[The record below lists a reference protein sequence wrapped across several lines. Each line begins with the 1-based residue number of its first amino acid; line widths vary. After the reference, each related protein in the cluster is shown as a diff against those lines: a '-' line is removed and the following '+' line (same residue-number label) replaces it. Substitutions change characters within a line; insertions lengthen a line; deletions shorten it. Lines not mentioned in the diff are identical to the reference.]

1 MTKLADQQ
9 YLLTRQYQDASNLEA
24 RMALHNRFS
33 TGKIDWQ
40 RWVFDHLLELDP
52 TSRILEVG
60 CGPAKLWLE
69 NKERIPT
76 GWYLTLVDFSAG
88 MVQQAQANFQNRA
101 SQFVFK
107 QADAQA
113 LPFADVSF
121 DAVVA
126 NHMLY
131 HVPDKRLALSEFRRV
146 LKPGGLLLT
155 ATNGQNHMRELDEIV
170 KKLAKVDKQQ
180 SKTGTG
186 SFALENGQSQLEE
199 FFSGVRLEDYANNLR
214 VTEAGPFVAYVL
226 SESPVIDFL
235 AQLPGEAERTSW
247 IESLEAYINQ
257 EITAK
262 GAVFITKHTG
272 LFVANKE
279 GAEKIG

>member
-9 YLLTRQYQDASNLEA
+9 YLLTRQYQNASNLEA
-24 RMALHNRFS
+24 RMALHNHFS

-40 RWVFDHLLELDP
+40 RWVFDHLLDLNQN
-52 TSRILEVG
+52 SQILEVG

-69 NKERIPT
+69 NKERIPL
-76 GWYLTLVDFSAG
+76 GWHITLVDFSAG
-88 MVQQAQANFQNRA
+88 MVQQARANLQDRA
-101 SQFVFK
+101 SQFMFK

-113 LPFADVSF
+113 LPFGDATF

-131 HVPDKRLALSEFRRV
+131 HVPDKAQALREFERV
-146 LKPGGLLLT
+146 LKPGGLLLA
-155 ATNGQNHMRELDEIV
+155 ATNGQNHMRELDEMV
-170 KKLAKVDKQQ
+170 KKLAKVDKEQ

-186 SFALENGQSQLEE
+186 SFKLENGQSQLEQ
-199 FFSGVRLEDYANNLR
+199 FFSGVRLKNYDNNLR
-214 VTEAGPFVAYVL
+214 VTETGPLVAYVL

-235 AQLPGEAERTSW
+235 ERLADEAERNSW
-247 IESLEAYINQ
+247 INNLEAYINQ
-257 EITAK
+257 EITVR

-272 LFVANKE
+272 LFVATKA